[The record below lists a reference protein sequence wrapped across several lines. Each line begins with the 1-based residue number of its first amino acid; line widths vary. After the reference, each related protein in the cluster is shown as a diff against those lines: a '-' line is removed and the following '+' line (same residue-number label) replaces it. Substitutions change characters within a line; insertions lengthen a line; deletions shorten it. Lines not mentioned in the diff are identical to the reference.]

1 MKYKGICAILK
12 VKKGVEEK
20 LENQKNNGGL
30 MMLVIVLLLLVLG
43 LGGYIVYDKVLSDK
57 TTEPT
62 NNDTTDNQ
70 PVVTNTT
77 NVTLQNKDAVTI
89 DDITAKVENGNIK
102 FTSGNKEKVF
112 SSVNAKY
119 IFLVPYM
126 DSANTRLYYITN
138 NNELYYKNL
147 FPFASNTFFDKEITD
162 YGIKLTDN
170 VVGFIGNQTASKYD
184 SEGKAVESYPILTVL
199 LSDGTTYSVSY
210 AS

>member
-1 MKYKGICAILK
+1 M
-12 VKKGVEEK
+12 EQ
-20 LENQKNNGGL
+20 ENNKNSSV
-30 MMLVIVLLLLVLG
+30 LVVVLLLLVLI
-43 LGGYIVYDKVLSDK
+43 LGGYLLYDKVLSDK

-62 NNDTTDNQ
+62 NNYTTDNQ
-70 PVVTNTT
+70 PVVTDTT
-77 NVTLQNKDAVTI
+77 NVTLQNKDEVTI
-89 DDITAKVENGNIK
+89 DDITAKVDNGNIK

-112 SSVNAKY
+112 TSVNAKY

-170 VVGFIGNQTASKYD
+170 VVGFIGNQSANKYD
-184 SEGKAVESYPILTVL
+184 SEGKVVEAYPILTVL

>member
-1 MKYKGICAILK
+1 M
-12 VKKGVEEK
+12 EQEK
-20 LENQKNNGGL
+20 NKNSSV
-30 MMLVIVLLLLVLG
+30 LVVVLLLLVLI
-43 LGGYIVYDKVLSDK
+43 LGGYLLYDKVLSNK

-62 NNDTTDNQ
+62 NTGTTDNQ

-77 NVTLQNKDAVTI
+77 NVTLQNKEEVTI
-89 DDITAKVENGNIK
+89 DDITAKLENGNIK
-102 FTSGNKEKVF
+102 FTSCNKEKVF
-112 SSVNAKY
+112 TSVNAKY

-170 VVGFIGNQTASKYD
+170 VVGFIGNQTANKYN
-184 SEGKAVESYPILTVL
+184 SEGKVVESYPMLTVL

>member
-1 MKYKGICAILK
+1 M
-12 VKKGVEEK
+12 EQEK
-20 LENQKNNGGL
+20 NKNSSV
-30 MMLVIVLLLLVLG
+30 LVVVLLLLVLI
-43 LGGYIVYDKVLSDK
+43 LGGYLLYDKVLSNK

-62 NNDTTDNQ
+62 NTGTTDNQ

-77 NVTLQNKDAVTI
+77 NVTLQNKEEVTI
-89 DDITAKVENGNIK
+89 DNITAKVENGNIK

-112 SSVNAKY
+112 TSVNAKY

-170 VVGFIGNQTASKYD
+170 VVGFIGNQTANKYN
-184 SEGKAVESYPILTVL
+184 SEGKVVESYPMLTVL

>member
-1 MKYKGICAILK
+1 M
-12 VKKGVEEK
+12 EQEK
-20 LENQKNNGGL
+20 NKNSSV
-30 MMLVIVLLLLVLG
+30 LVVVLLLLVLI
-43 LGGYIVYDKVLSDK
+43 LGGYLLYDKVLSDK

-70 PVVTNTT
+70 PVVTDTT
-77 NVTLQNKDAVTI
+77 NVTLQNKDEVTI
-89 DDITAKVENGNIK
+89 DDITAKVDNGNIK

-112 SSVNAKY
+112 TSVNAKY

-126 DSANTRLYYITN
+126 DSANTGLYYITN

-170 VVGFIGNQTASKYD
+170 VVGFIGNQSANKYD
-184 SEGKAVESYPILTVL
+184 SEGKVVEAYPILTVL